1 MSSGETFSSSL
12 GLGGLNS
19 LPTHPACEI
28 EFTNVALEHWNNQKN
43 KMKIIISKAQ
53 ELYSTDGLS

>member
-12 GLGGLNS
+12 GIGGLNS

-28 EFTNVALEHWNNQKN
+28 EFTNVALEHWNKQKN
-43 KMKIIISKAQ
+43 KLKITISKVQ
-53 ELYSTDGLS
+53 ELHSTEGSG